1 MNIGMLWYDN
11 DKGRSLAEKVARAA
25 DYYRAKF
32 GAQPTDCYVNR
43 KALPDGVPP
52 LVGSVRLHASRTVLP
67 NHLWLGVST
76 DERHDG
82 FIWS

>member
-1 MNIGMLWYDN
+1 MNIGMLWFDN
-11 DKGRSLAEKVARAA
+11 DKGRSLAEKVTRAA

-32 GAQPTDCYVNR
+32 GVAPTDCYVR
-43 KALPDGVPP
+43 ALLDGAPL

-67 NHLWLGVST
+67 NHLWLGVER
-76 DERHDG
+76 DERRDG

>member
-1 MNIGMLWYDN
+1 MNTGMLWYDN
-11 DKGRSLAEKVARAA
+11 DKKRDLAEKVTRAA

-32 GAQPTDCYVNR
+32 GAQPTDCYVR
-43 KALPDGVPP
+43 ALPDGTPL
-52 LVGSVRLHASRTVLP
+52 LVGAIRLHASRTVLP

-76 DERHDG
+76 DEHCDG